1 MKNLRVPV
9 LTFLAAS
16 MLFLTACGDDNENG
30 PVVVPDLTISEVKDL
45 DGSAES
51 KKDSAFYSLS
61 LNKEVTSSEQW
72 DIKFKGTTISVSG
85 TAQLVQLSNG
95 QLFDT
100 YTTAPASGF
109 VKDDIKGSGS
119 WYNYTATTEPQ
130 HAIIPVPGKI
140 IVLKTTDGK
149 YAKIEM
155 LSYYKGNP
163 STTSESFKDLTTR
176 PAAKTYTFRFAY
188 QADGSTNLK

>member
-1 MKNLRVPV
+1 MRTLRLPV

-16 MLFLTACGDDNENG
+16 LLFLTACGDDTENE
-30 PVVVPDLTISEVKDL
+30 PVVVPDLKITEVKDL
-45 DGSAES
+45 DGSAET

-61 LNKEVTSSEQW
+61 LNKEVTSSEKW

-85 TAQLVQLSNG
+85 TAQLLQLSNG
-95 QLFDT
+95 QLFET

-109 VKDDIKGSGS
+109 VADDIKGSGS

-149 YAKIEM
+149 YAKVEI

-163 STTSESFKDLTTR
+163 STSSESFKELTTR
-176 PAAKTYTFRFAY
+176 PAAKTYTFRYVY